1 MEANFKEKLNQATK
15 ETEAVVYSYL
25 PPEEGHQKTIFEA
38 MNYSMKAG
46 GKRLRPL
53 LMRETYRMFG
63 GEGKEIEPFMAAIE
77 MIHTSSLIHDD
88 LPCMD
93 NDDFRRGK
101 PSCHKAFDEATALLA
116 GDVLLT
122 EAFEVI
128 ANAPLSEHARIEAAR
143 LLAVG
148 GGSRGMIWGQELDVT
163 YEGKPLDEALLR
175 TIHENKTGALIN
187 ASVQMGVCAAG
198 GTREDASYL
207 ERYAFDL
214 GLVFQIV
221 DDVLDVISTPEEL
234 GKPIGSDQENGKVT
248 FATLYGPQGA
258 LELAQKIND
267 ESCEALKKV
276 YGDRADFLIHLA
288 GQLVTRR
295 K

>member
-1 MEANFKEKLNQATK
+1 MTAYEQQYDVYLKEIQAALENACNT
-15 ETEAVVYSYL
+15 YL
-25 PPEEGHQKTIFEA
+25 PEDSRVCRA
-38 MNYSMKAG
+38 ARYSLMGG
-46 GKRLRPL
+46 GKRIRAVLTL
-53 LMRETYRMFG
+53 GCCDMLG
-63 GEGKEIEPFMAAIE
+63 GDWRAAAHFAAAVE
-77 MIHTSSLIHDD
+77 MLHCFSLIHDD

-128 ANAPLSEHARIEAAR
+128 ANAPLSEHARIEAAC
-143 LLAVG
+143 LLTVG

-163 YEGKPLDEALLR
+163 YERKPLDEALLR
-175 TIHENKTGALIN
+175 TIHKNKTGALIN

>member
-1 MEANFKEKLNQATK
+1 MTAYEQQYDVYLKEIQAALENACDT
-15 ETEAVVYSYL
+15 YL
-25 PPEEGHQKTIFEA
+25 PEDSRVCQA
-38 MNYSMKAG
+38 ARYSLMGG
-46 GKRLRPL
+46 GKRIRAVLTL
-53 LMRETYRMFG
+53 ACCDMLG
-63 GEGKEIEPFMAAIE
+63 GDWRAAAHFAAAVE
-77 MIHTSSLIHDD
+77 MLHCFSLIHDD

-175 TIHENKTGALIN
+175 TIHKNKTGALIN

-267 ESCEALKKV
+267 ESCEAIKKV

>member
-1 MEANFKEKLNQATK
+1 MTAYEQQYDVYLKEIQAALENACNT
-15 ETEAVVYSYL
+15 YL
-25 PPEEGHQKTIFEA
+25 PEDSRVCRA
-38 MNYSMKAG
+38 ARYSLMGG
-46 GKRLRPL
+46 GKRIRAVLTL
-53 LMRETYRMFG
+53 ACCDMLG
-63 GEGKEIEPFMAAIE
+63 GDWRAAAHFAAAVE
-77 MIHTSSLIHDD
+77 MLHCFSLIHDD
-88 LPCMD
+88 FPCMD

-128 ANAPLSEHARIEAAR
+128 TNAPLSEHARIEAAR

-175 TIHENKTGALIN
+175 TIHKNKTGALIN

>member
-1 MEANFKEKLNQATK
+1 MTAYEQQYDVYLKEIQAALENACNT
-15 ETEAVVYSYL
+15 YL
-25 PPEEGHQKTIFEA
+25 PEDSRVCRA
-38 MNYSMKAG
+38 ARYSLMGG
-46 GKRLRPL
+46 GKRIRAVLTL
-53 LMRETYRMFG
+53 ACCDMLG
-63 GEGKEIEPFMAAIE
+63 GDWRAAAYFAAAVE
-77 MIHTSSLIHDD
+77 MLHCFSLIHDD

-128 ANAPLSEHARIEAAR
+128 TNAPLSEHARIEAAR

-175 TIHENKTGALIN
+175 TIHKNKTGALIN

>member
-1 MEANFKEKLNQATK
+1 MTAYEQQYDVYLKEIQAALENACNT
-15 ETEAVVYSYL
+15 YL
-25 PPEEGHQKTIFEA
+25 PEDSRVCQA
-38 MNYSMKAG
+38 ARYSLMGG
-46 GKRLRPL
+46 GKRIRAVLTL
-53 LMRETYRMFG
+53 ACCDMLG
-63 GEGKEIEPFMAAIE
+63 GDWRAAAHFAAAVE
-77 MIHTSSLIHDD
+77 MLHCFSLIHDD

-175 TIHENKTGALIN
+175 TIHKNKTGALIN

-198 GTREDASYL
+198 GTRKDASYL

>member
-1 MEANFKEKLNQATK
+1 MTAYEQQYDVYLKEIQAALENACNT
-15 ETEAVVYSYL
+15 YL
-25 PPEEGHQKTIFEA
+25 PEDSRVCQA
-38 MNYSMKAG
+38 ARYSLMGG
-46 GKRLRPL
+46 GKRIRAVLTL
-53 LMRETYRMFG
+53 ACCDMLG
-63 GEGKEIEPFMAAIE
+63 GDWRAAAHFAAAVE
-77 MIHTSSLIHDD
+77 MLHCFSLIHDD

-93 NDDFRRGK
+93 NDNFRRGK

-175 TIHENKTGALIN
+175 TIHKNKTGALIN

>member
-1 MEANFKEKLNQATK
+1 MTAYEQQYDVYLKEIQAALENACNT
-15 ETEAVVYSYL
+15 YL
-25 PPEEGHQKTIFEA
+25 PEDSRVCQA
-38 MNYSMKAG
+38 ARYSLMGG
-46 GKRLRPL
+46 GKRIRAVLTL
-53 LMRETYRMFG
+53 ACCDMLG
-63 GEGKEIEPFMAAIE
+63 GDWRAAAHFAAAVE
-77 MIHTSSLIHDD
+77 MLHCFSLIHDD

-163 YEGKPLDEALLR
+163 YEGNPLDEALLR
-175 TIHENKTGALIN
+175 TIHKNKTGALIN

-267 ESCEALKKV
+267 ESCEAIKKV

>member
-1 MEANFKEKLNQATK
+1 MTAYEQQYDVYLKEIQAALENACDT
-15 ETEAVVYSYL
+15 YL
-25 PPEEGHQKTIFEA
+25 PEDSRVCQA
-38 MNYSMKAG
+38 ARYSLMGG
-46 GKRLRPL
+46 GKRIRAVLTL
-53 LMRETYRMFG
+53 ACCDMLG
-63 GEGKEIEPFMAAIE
+63 GDWRAAAHFAAAVE
-77 MIHTSSLIHDD
+77 MLHCFSLIHDD

-175 TIHENKTGALIN
+175 TIHKNKTGALIN

-248 FATLYGPQGA
+248 FATLYSPQGA

>member
-1 MEANFKEKLNQATK
+1 MTAYEQQYDVYLKEIQAALENACNT
-15 ETEAVVYSYL
+15 YL
-25 PPEEGHQKTIFEA
+25 PEDSRVCQA
-38 MNYSMKAG
+38 ARYSLMGG
-46 GKRLRPL
+46 GKRIRAVLTL
-53 LMRETYRMFG
+53 ACCDMLG
-63 GEGKEIEPFMAAIE
+63 GDWRAAAHFAAAVE
-77 MIHTSSLIHDD
+77 MLHCFSLIHDD

-175 TIHENKTGALIN
+175 TIHKNKTGALIN
-187 ASVQMGVCAAG
+187 ASIQMGVCAAG

>member
-1 MEANFKEKLNQATK
+1 MTAYEQQYDVYLKEIQAALENACNT
-15 ETEAVVYSYL
+15 YL
-25 PPEEGHQKTIFEA
+25 PEDSRVCQA
-38 MNYSMKAG
+38 ARYSLMGG
-46 GKRLRPL
+46 GKRIRAVLTL
-53 LMRETYRMFG
+53 ACCDMLG
-63 GEGKEIEPFMAAIE
+63 GDWRAAAHFAAPVE
-77 MIHTSSLIHDD
+77 MLHCFSLIHDD

-175 TIHENKTGALIN
+175 TIHKNKTGALIN

-288 GQLVTRR
+288 GHLVTRR

>member
-1 MEANFKEKLNQATK
+1 MTAYEQQYDVYLKEIQAALENACNT
-15 ETEAVVYSYL
+15 YL
-25 PPEEGHQKTIFEA
+25 PEDSRVCRA
-38 MNYSMKAG
+38 ARYSLMGG
-46 GKRLRPL
+46 GKRIRAVLTL
-53 LMRETYRMFG
+53 ACCDMLG
-63 GEGKEIEPFMAAIE
+63 GDWRAAAHFAAAVE
-77 MIHTSSLIHDD
+77 MLHCFSLIHDD

-128 ANAPLSEHARIEAAR
+128 TNAPLSEYARIEAAR

-175 TIHENKTGALIN
+175 TIHKNKTGALIN

>member
-1 MEANFKEKLNQATK
+1 MTAYEQQYDVYLKEIQAALENACDT
-15 ETEAVVYSYL
+15 YL
-25 PPEEGHQKTIFEA
+25 PEDSRVCQA
-38 MNYSMKAG
+38 ARYSLMGG
-46 GKRLRPL
+46 GKRIRAVLTL
-53 LMRETYRMFG
+53 ACCDMLG
-63 GEGKEIEPFMAAIE
+63 GDWRAAAHFAAAVE
-77 MIHTSSLIHDD
+77 MLHCFSLIHDD

-175 TIHENKTGALIN
+175 TIHKNKTGALIN

-207 ERYAFDL
+207 ER
-214 GLVFQIV
+214 
-221 DDVLDVISTPEEL
+221 
-234 GKPIGSDQENGKVT
+234 
-248 FATLYGPQGA
+248 
-258 LELAQKIND
+258 
-267 ESCEALKKV
+267 
-276 YGDRADFLIHLA
+276 
-288 GQLVTRR
+288 
-295 K
+295 

>member
-1 MEANFKEKLNQATK
+1 MTAYEQQYDVYLKEIQAALENACNT
-15 ETEAVVYSYL
+15 YL
-25 PPEEGHQKTIFEA
+25 PEDSRVCQA
-38 MNYSMKAG
+38 ARYSLMGG
-46 GKRLRPL
+46 GKRIRAVLTL
-53 LMRETYRMFG
+53 ACCDMLG
-63 GEGKEIEPFMAAIE
+63 GDWRAAAHFAAAVE
-77 MIHTSSLIHDD
+77 MLHCFSLIHDD

-163 YEGKPLDEALLR
+163 YEGKTLDEALLR
-175 TIHENKTGALIN
+175 TIHKNKTGALIN

>member
-1 MEANFKEKLNQATK
+1 MTAYEQQYDVYLKEIQAALENACDT
-15 ETEAVVYSYL
+15 YL
-25 PPEEGHQKTIFEA
+25 PEDSRVCQA
-38 MNYSMKAG
+38 ARYSLVGG
-46 GKRLRPL
+46 GKRIRAVLTL
-53 LMRETYRMFG
+53 ACCDMLG
-63 GEGKEIEPFMAAIE
+63 GDWRAAAHFAAAVE
-77 MIHTSSLIHDD
+77 MLHCFSLIHDD

-175 TIHENKTGALIN
+175 TIHKNKTGALIN

-221 DDVLDVISTPEEL
+221 DDVLDVISTPAEL

>member
-1 MEANFKEKLNQATK
+1 MTAYEQQYDVYLKEIQAALENACNT
-15 ETEAVVYSYL
+15 YL
-25 PPEEGHQKTIFEA
+25 PEDSRVCQA
-38 MNYSMKAG
+38 ARYSLMGG
-46 GKRLRPL
+46 GKRIRAVLTL
-53 LMRETYRMFG
+53 ACCDMLG
-63 GEGKEIEPFMAAIE
+63 GDWRAAAHFAAAVE
-77 MIHTSSLIHDD
+77 MLHCFSLIHDD

-175 TIHENKTGALIN
+175 TIHKNKTGALIN

-207 ERYAFDL
+207 ERYAFDI

-267 ESCEALKKV
+267 ESCETLKKV

>member
-1 MEANFKEKLNQATK
+1 MTAYEQQYDVYLKEIQAALENACDT
-15 ETEAVVYSYL
+15 YL
-25 PPEEGHQKTIFEA
+25 PEDSRVCQA
-38 MNYSMKAG
+38 ARYSLMGG
-46 GKRLRPL
+46 GKRIRAVLTL
-53 LMRETYRMFG
+53 ACCDMLG
-63 GEGKEIEPFMAAIE
+63 GDWRAAAHFAAPVE
-77 MIHTSSLIHDD
+77 MLHCFSLIHDD

-175 TIHENKTGALIN
+175 TIHKNKTGALIN

>member
-1 MEANFKEKLNQATK
+1 MTAYEQQYDVYLKEIQAALENACNT
-15 ETEAVVYSYL
+15 YL
-25 PPEEGHQKTIFEA
+25 PEDSRVCQA
-38 MNYSMKAG
+38 ARYSLMGG
-46 GKRLRPL
+46 GKRIRAVLTLACCDMLGVDWR
-53 LMRETYRMFG
+53 
-63 GEGKEIEPFMAAIE
+63 AAAHFAAAVE
-77 MIHTSSLIHDD
+77 MLHCFSLIHDD

-175 TIHENKTGALIN
+175 TIHKNKTGALIN

>member
-1 MEANFKEKLNQATK
+1 MTAYEQQYDVYLKEIQAALENACNT
-15 ETEAVVYSYL
+15 YL
-25 PPEEGHQKTIFEA
+25 PEDSRVCQA
-38 MNYSMKAG
+38 ARYSLMGG
-46 GKRLRPL
+46 GKRIRAVLTL
-53 LMRETYRMFG
+53 ACCDMLG
-63 GEGKEIEPFMAAIE
+63 GDWRAAAYFAAAVE
-77 MIHTSSLIHDD
+77 MLHCFSLIHDD

-175 TIHENKTGALIN
+175 TIHKNKTGALIN

>member
-1 MEANFKEKLNQATK
+1 MTAYEQQYDVYLKEIQAALENACNT
-15 ETEAVVYSYL
+15 YL
-25 PPEEGHQKTIFEA
+25 PEDSRVCQA
-38 MNYSMKAG
+38 ARYSLMGG
-46 GKRLRPL
+46 GKRIRAVLTL
-53 LMRETYRMFG
+53 ACCDMLG
-63 GEGKEIEPFMAAIE
+63 GDWRAAAHFAAAVE
-77 MIHTSSLIHDD
+77 MLHCFSLIHDD

-175 TIHENKTGALIN
+175 TIHKNKTGALIN

-267 ESCEALKKV
+267 KSCEALKKV

>member
-1 MEANFKEKLNQATK
+1 MTAYEQQYDVYLKEIQAALENACNT
-15 ETEAVVYSYL
+15 YL
-25 PPEEGHQKTIFEA
+25 PEDSRVCRA
-38 MNYSMKAG
+38 ARYSLMGG
-46 GKRLRPL
+46 GKRIRAVLTLACCDMLSGDWR
-53 LMRETYRMFG
+53 
-63 GEGKEIEPFMAAIE
+63 AAAHFAAAVE
-77 MIHTSSLIHDD
+77 MLHCFSLIHDD

-175 TIHENKTGALIN
+175 TIHKNKTGALIN

>member
-1 MEANFKEKLNQATK
+1 
-15 ETEAVVYSYL
+15 
-25 PPEEGHQKTIFEA
+25 
-38 MNYSMKAG
+38 
-46 GKRLRPL
+46 
-53 LMRETYRMFG
+53 
-63 GEGKEIEPFMAAIE
+63 
-77 MIHTSSLIHDD
+77 
-88 LPCMD
+88 
-93 NDDFRRGK
+93 
-101 PSCHKAFDEATALLA
+101 
-116 GDVLLT
+116 
-122 EAFEVI
+122 
-128 ANAPLSEHARIEAAR
+128 
-143 LLAVG
+143 
-148 GGSRGMIWGQELDVT
+148 MIWGQELDVT

-175 TIHENKTGALIN
+175 TIHKNKTGALIN

-276 YGDRADFLIHLA
+276 YGDRADFLIQLA

>member
-1 MEANFKEKLNQATK
+1 MTAYEQQYDVYLKEIQAALENACNT
-15 ETEAVVYSYL
+15 YL
-25 PPEEGHQKTIFEA
+25 PEDSRVCRA
-38 MNYSMKAG
+38 ARYSLMGG
-46 GKRLRPL
+46 GKRIRAVLTL
-53 LMRETYRMFG
+53 ACCDMLG
-63 GEGKEIEPFMAAIE
+63 GDWRAAAHFAAAVE
-77 MIHTSSLIHDD
+77 MLHCFSLIHDD

-93 NDDFRRGK
+93 NDNFRRGK

-175 TIHENKTGALIN
+175 TIHKNKTGALIN

>member
-1 MEANFKEKLNQATK
+1 MTAYEQQYDVYLKEIQAALENACDT
-15 ETEAVVYSYL
+15 YL
-25 PPEEGHQKTIFEA
+25 PEDSRVCQA
-38 MNYSMKAG
+38 ARYSLMGG
-46 GKRLRPL
+46 GKRIRAVLTL
-53 LMRETYRMFG
+53 ACCDMLG
-63 GEGKEIEPFMAAIE
+63 GDWRAAAHFAAAVE
-77 MIHTSSLIHDD
+77 MLHCFSLIHDD

-175 TIHENKTGALIN
+175 TIHKNKTGALIN

-267 ESCEALKKV
+267 ENCEALKKV

>member
-1 MEANFKEKLNQATK
+1 MTAYEQQYDVYLKEIQAALENACNT
-15 ETEAVVYSYL
+15 YL
-25 PPEEGHQKTIFEA
+25 PEDSRVCQA
-38 MNYSMKAG
+38 ARYSLMGG
-46 GKRLRPL
+46 GKRIRAVLTL
-53 LMRETYRMFG
+53 ACCDMLG
-63 GEGKEIEPFMAAIE
+63 GDWRAAAHFAAAVE
-77 MIHTSSLIHDD
+77 MLHCFSLIHDD

-148 GGSRGMIWGQELDVT
+148 GGSSGMIWGQELDVT

-175 TIHENKTGALIN
+175 TIHKNKTGALIN

>member
-1 MEANFKEKLNQATK
+1 MTAYEQQYDVYLKEIQAALENACDT
-15 ETEAVVYSYL
+15 YL
-25 PPEEGHQKTIFEA
+25 PEDSRVCQA
-38 MNYSMKAG
+38 ARYSLMGG
-46 GKRLRPL
+46 GKRIRAVLTL
-53 LMRETYRMFG
+53 ACCDMLG
-63 GEGKEIEPFMAAIE
+63 GDWRAAAHFAAAVE
-77 MIHTSSLIHDD
+77 MLHCFSLIHDD

-93 NDDFRRGK
+93 NDNFRRGK

-175 TIHENKTGALIN
+175 TIHKNKTGALIN

>member
-1 MEANFKEKLNQATK
+1 MTK
-15 ETEAVVYSYL
+15 Q
-25 PPEEGHQKTIFEA
+25 P
-38 MNYSMKAG
+38 
-46 GKRLRPL
+46 
-53 LMRETYRMFG
+53 
-63 GEGKEIEPFMAAIE
+63 
-77 MIHTSSLIHDD
+77 
-88 LPCMD
+88 
-93 NDDFRRGK
+93 
-101 PSCHKAFDEATALLA
+101 ALLE
-116 GDVLLT
+116 GDSPPYR
-122 EAFEVI
+122 AFEVI

-221 DDVLDVISTPEEL
+221 DDVLDVIST
-234 GKPIGSDQENGKVT
+234 
-248 FATLYGPQGA
+248 
-258 LELAQKIND
+258 
-267 ESCEALKKV
+267 
-276 YGDRADFLIHLA
+276 
-288 GQLVTRR
+288 RR
-295 K
+295 NWANPSAAIRRTVK

>member
-1 MEANFKEKLNQATK
+1 MTAYEQQYDVYLKEIQAALENACDT
-15 ETEAVVYSYL
+15 YL
-25 PPEEGHQKTIFEA
+25 PEDSRVCQA
-38 MNYSMKAG
+38 ARYSLMGG
-46 GKRLRPL
+46 GKRIRAVLTL
-53 LMRETYRMFG
+53 ACCDMLG
-63 GEGKEIEPFMAAIE
+63 GDWRAAAHFAAAVE
-77 MIHTSSLIHDD
+77 MLHCFSLIHDD

-175 TIHENKTGALIN
+175 TIHKNKTGALIN

>member
-1 MEANFKEKLNQATK
+1 MTAYEQQYDVYLKEIQAALENACNT
-15 ETEAVVYSYL
+15 YL
-25 PPEEGHQKTIFEA
+25 PEDSRVCRA
-38 MNYSMKAG
+38 ARYSLMGG
-46 GKRLRPL
+46 GKRIRAVLTL
-53 LMRETYRMFG
+53 ACCDMLG
-63 GEGKEIEPFMAAIE
+63 GDWRAAAHFAAAVE
-77 MIHTSSLIHDD
+77 MLHCFSLIHDD

-128 ANAPLSEHARIEAAR
+128 TNAPLSEHARIEAAR

-175 TIHENKTGALIN
+175 TIHKNKTGALIN

-258 LELAQKIND
+258 LELAQKINN

>member
-1 MEANFKEKLNQATK
+1 MTAYEQQYDVYLKEIQAALENACNT
-15 ETEAVVYSYL
+15 YL
-25 PPEEGHQKTIFEA
+25 PEDSRVCRA
-38 MNYSMKAG
+38 ARYSLMGG
-46 GKRLRPL
+46 GKRIRAVLTL
-53 LMRETYRMFG
+53 ACCDMLG
-63 GEGKEIEPFMAAIE
+63 GDWRAAAHFAAAVE
-77 MIHTSSLIHDD
+77 MLHCFSLIHDD

-175 TIHENKTGALIN
+175 TIHKNKTGALIN

-234 GKPIGSDQENGKVT
+234 GKPIGSNQENGKVT

>member
-1 MEANFKEKLNQATK
+1 MTAYEQQYDVYLKEIQAALENACNT
-15 ETEAVVYSYL
+15 YL
-25 PPEEGHQKTIFEA
+25 PEDSRVCQA
-38 MNYSMKAG
+38 ARYSLMGG
-46 GKRLRPL
+46 GKRIRAVLTL
-53 LMRETYRMFG
+53 ACCDMLG
-63 GEGKEIEPFMAAIE
+63 GDWRAAAHFAAPVE
-77 MIHTSSLIHDD
+77 MLHCFSLIHDD

-175 TIHENKTGALIN
+175 TIHKNKTGALIN

>member
-1 MEANFKEKLNQATK
+1 MTAYEQQYDVYLKEIQAALENACNT
-15 ETEAVVYSYL
+15 YL
-25 PPEEGHQKTIFEA
+25 PEDSRVCRA
-38 MNYSMKAG
+38 ARYSLMGG
-46 GKRLRPL
+46 GKRIRAVLTL
-53 LMRETYRMFG
+53 ACCDMLG
-63 GEGKEIEPFMAAIE
+63 GDWRAAAHFAAAVE
-77 MIHTSSLIHDD
+77 MLHCFSLIHDD

-128 ANAPLSEHARIEAAR
+128 TNAPLSEHARIEAAR
-143 LLAVG
+143 LLAMG

-175 TIHENKTGALIN
+175 TIHKNKTGALIN

>member
-1 MEANFKEKLNQATK
+1 MTAYEQQYDVYLKEIQAALENACNT
-15 ETEAVVYSYL
+15 YL
-25 PPEEGHQKTIFEA
+25 PEDSRVCRA
-38 MNYSMKAG
+38 ARYSLMGG
-46 GKRLRPL
+46 GKRIRAVLTL
-53 LMRETYRMFG
+53 ACCDMLG
-63 GEGKEIEPFMAAIE
+63 GDWRAAAHFAAAVE
-77 MIHTSSLIHDD
+77 MLHCFSLIHDD

-175 TIHENKTGALIN
+175 TIHKNKTGALIN

>member
-1 MEANFKEKLNQATK
+1 MTAYEQQYDVYLKEIQAALENACDT
-15 ETEAVVYSYL
+15 YL
-25 PPEEGHQKTIFEA
+25 PEDSRICQA
-38 MNYSMKAG
+38 ARYSLMGG
-46 GKRLRPL
+46 GKRIRAVLTL
-53 LMRETYRMFG
+53 ACCDMLG
-63 GEGKEIEPFMAAIE
+63 GDWRAAAHFAAAVE
-77 MIHTSSLIHDD
+77 MLHCFSLIHDD

-276 YGDRADFLIHLA
+276 YGDRADFLIQLA

>member
-1 MEANFKEKLNQATK
+1 MTAYEQQYDVYLKEIQAALENACNT
-15 ETEAVVYSYL
+15 YL
-25 PPEEGHQKTIFEA
+25 PEDSRVCRA
-38 MNYSMKAG
+38 ARYSLMGG
-46 GKRLRPL
+46 GKRIRAVLTL
-53 LMRETYRMFG
+53 ACCDMLG
-63 GEGKEIEPFMAAIE
+63 GDWRAAAHFAAAVE
-77 MIHTSSLIHDD
+77 MLHCFSLIHDD

-175 TIHENKTGALIN
+175 TIHKNKTGALIN

-221 DDVLDVISTPEEL
+221 DDVLDVIATPEEL

>member
-1 MEANFKEKLNQATK
+1 MTAYEQQYDVYLKEIQAALENACNT
-15 ETEAVVYSYL
+15 YL
-25 PPEEGHQKTIFEA
+25 PEDSRVCRA
-38 MNYSMKAG
+38 ARYSLMGG
-46 GKRLRPL
+46 GKRIRAVLTL
-53 LMRETYRMFG
+53 ACCDMLG
-63 GEGKEIEPFMAAIE
+63 GDWRAAAHFAAAVE
-77 MIHTSSLIHDD
+77 MLHCFSLIHDD

-128 ANAPLSEHARIEAAR
+128 TNAPLSEHARIEAAR

-175 TIHENKTGALIN
+175 TIHKNKTGALIN

>member
-1 MEANFKEKLNQATK
+1 MTAYEQQYDVYLKEIQAALENACNT
-15 ETEAVVYSYL
+15 YL
-25 PPEEGHQKTIFEA
+25 PEDSRVCRA
-38 MNYSMKAG
+38 ARYSLMGG
-46 GKRLRPL
+46 GKRIRAVLTL
-53 LMRETYRMFG
+53 ACCDMLG
-63 GEGKEIEPFMAAIE
+63 GDWRAAAHFAAAVE
-77 MIHTSSLIHDD
+77 MLHCFSLIHDD

-128 ANAPLSEHARIEAAR
+128 TNAPLSEHARIEAAR

-175 TIHENKTGALIN
+175 TIHKNKTGALIN

-198 GTREDASYL
+198 GIREDASYL

>member
-1 MEANFKEKLNQATK
+1 MTAYEQQYDVYLKEIQAALENACDT
-15 ETEAVVYSYL
+15 YL
-25 PPEEGHQKTIFEA
+25 PEDSRVCQA
-38 MNYSMKAG
+38 ARYSLMGG
-46 GKRLRPL
+46 GKRIRAVLTL
-53 LMRETYRMFG
+53 ACCDMLG
-63 GEGKEIEPFMAAIE
+63 GDWRAAAHFAAAVE
-77 MIHTSSLIHDD
+77 MLHCFSLIHDD

-175 TIHENKTGALIN
+175 TIHKNKTGALIN

-221 DDVLDVISTPEEL
+221 DDVLDVISTPEVL